1 MASAAQ
7 TRDRFAATLMS
18 KIQEL
23 QRSPNLQEQDGPDI
37 CHGGDLAAARCLFPD
52 APEPFI
58 DLSTGINPE
67 HYPIPDLPLEIFARL
82 PDADRL
88 AALERTA
95 ALRYRVAPEAAIV
108 AAPGT
113 QALIQLLPRLHPA
126 KSIGILGFTY
136 GEYERVW
143 REAGVSAHIVEDL
156 DGLSAREI
164 VIVVNPNNPDGRL
177 VPVVDLAALA
187 RQLARKGG
195 LLIVDEAFM
204 DPLPQQQSLAPIM
217 PADGA
222 LVLRSFGKTYGLPG
236 LRLGFAVAGATLAA
250 KLRAMLGPWAVAGP
264 AIEIGSTA
272 LADDVWLAGLS
283 DRLANRSA
291 IVEECLVRCGAKK
304 IGGTSLFQ
312 LFAHPQAEKLFQ
324 RFGREGVLLRR
335 FPERPEWLRAG
346 CVAEADV
353 ARLQAAAERV
363 GMG

>member
-23 QRSPNLQEQDGPDI
+23 PRSPKLREQDGPDI
-37 CHGGDLAAARCLFPD
+37 YHGGDLASARRLFPD

-67 HYPIPDLPLEIFARL
+67 PYPIPPLPPEIFTRL

-88 AALERTA
+88 AELERIA
-95 ALRYRVAPEAAIV
+95 ALRYRAAPEAAIV
-108 AAPGT
+108 ATPGT

-126 KSIGILGFTY
+126 KSVGILGFTY

-143 REAGVSAHIVEDL
+143 RAAGVSAQVAEDL
-156 DGLSAREI
+156 DGLSACDI
-164 VIVVNPNNPDGRL
+164 AIIVNPNNPDGRL
-177 VPVVDLAALA
+177 VPAADLAALA

-195 LLIVDEAFM
+195 LLLIDEAFV
-204 DPLPQQQSLAPIM
+204 DPLPQQESLAPIM
-217 PADGA
+217 PAAGA

-236 LRLGFAVAGATLAA
+236 LRLGFVVAGVVLAA
-250 KLRAMLGPWAVAGP
+250 KLRAILGPWAVSGP
-264 AIEIGSTA
+264 AIEIGRAA

-283 DRLANRSA
+283 ERLAHRTA
-291 IVEECLVRCGAKK
+291 IVEECLARCGARK
-304 IGGTSLFQ
+304 IGGTALFQ
-312 LFAHPQAEKLFQ
+312 LFVHPQAEKLFQ
-324 RFGREGVLLRR
+324 CFGREGVLLRR
-335 FPERPEWLRAG
+335 FPEQPEWLRAG

-363 GMG
+363 EAL